1 MFIYTSWQKKGCQID
16 WTKQIGTSL
25 GVDWRSRFS
34 NTRCPKMRPT
44 MYLNIPNNQ
53 VFPSGIFL
61 LPDAIFQDDNV
72 GFHLAQNVRDIIFTH
87 ALAPTE
93 FAF

>member
-1 MFIYTSWQKKGCQID
+1 
-16 WTKQIGTSL
+16 
-25 GVDWRSRFS
+25 
-34 NTRCPKMRPT
+34 

-53 VFPSGIFL
+53 VFPSGVFL

-72 GFHLAQNVRDIIFTH
+72 GFHLAQNVRDIILTH
-87 ALAPTE
+87 ALATTE

>member
-1 MFIYTSWQKKGCQID
+1 
-16 WTKQIGTSL
+16 
-25 GVDWRSRFS
+25 
-34 NTRCPKMRPT
+34 

-53 VFPSGIFL
+53 VFPSGVFL
-61 LPDAIFQDDNV
+61 LPDAISQDDNV

-87 ALAPTE
+87 ALATTE

>member
-1 MFIYTSWQKKGCQID
+1 
-16 WTKQIGTSL
+16 
-25 GVDWRSRFS
+25 
-34 NTRCPKMRPT
+34 

-53 VFPSGIFL
+53 VFPSGVFL
-61 LPDAIFQDDNV
+61 LPDAIYDNV

-87 ALAPTE
+87 ALATTE

>member
-1 MFIYTSWQKKGCQID
+1 MSVTFTYDVK
-16 WTKQIGTSL
+16 
-25 GVDWRSRFS
+25 
-34 NTRCPKMRPT
+34 
-44 MYLNIPNNQ
+44 
-53 VFPSGIFL
+53 L

-87 ALAPTE
+87 ALATTE